1 MAAALAALAA
11 LPLLPAA
18 PLAAQ
23 SAPAPQS
30 TPAQEAAAR
39 AWRKPQ
45 LATND
50 AIVPGSAL
58 LGYVNADHWA
68 IAIALSRQLPLLRG
82 LFVDDVPRAA
92 LALAAITVIHQQA
105 SHPRP

>member
-1 MAAALAALAA
+1 MPLRGTSAQLAHFDVNNDGQLAA
-11 LPLLPAA
+11 
-18 PLAAQ
+18 
-23 SAPAPQS
+23 
-30 TPAQEAAAR
+30 
-39 AWRKPQ
+39 
-45 LATND
+45 ND